1 MKNKIFLLI
10 AILITLSITASCNRK
25 SNTQGGET
33 NNNETP
39 GLSEDVYE
47 SEDLNIMPFNERKFI
62 YRNGLKIESKQ
73 ETINEGNINIGKYY
87 PQINGLVN
95 KEVEKKVNESIAS
108 SVDVLNKEIESFIIS
123 KFTDEN
129 ATFDSSISAEVSY
142 SCNNVIFIHYYSNVT
157 CNTGL
162 DSDPYR
168 HISSE
173 RAEGFDLNTG
183 NKLELKDLFK
193 RGSDYKKIINDYI
206 YMEII
211 RCNYDDPD
219 SLYMNKPF
227 QGIKE
232 NQSFSFNENY
242 LTIIMDEKND
252 EFNTS
257 EYPVTIMIPL
267 KEIGDELAIFDRY
280 FDEEINIF
288 ENERFKQLM
297 TNFIYYNVKG
307 AILEREKNYNIQIET
322 GEFINLDDIETKNM
336 LEDMI
341 SQNMDVDG
349 FKERA
354 DTFALSNPGEYY
366 GSMEHRIS
374 VKMSAGGYLSMTV
387 DSVIDEHGVTKNEN
401 KYINYD
407 FNNNKFMTFKDL
419 FADGFDYKT
428 KIIEFIKKDNSYHMQ
443 DTIINEE
450 DVILS
455 ENEFSFNQNYIFV
468 NFSQP
473 MQDIINN
480 YAWVRYEDIGFEN
493 IAILQIQEQNRYTG
507 EIIVDGFYG
516 NKGRIYFVP
525 DKETRELLKNE
536 YPYTTAKGESIPLD
550 YDDISIVKDLPKEL
564 GIYKAEVEADYK
576 TGNIISKLKSIKLT
590 EKIGT
595 VEYEGKEYPT
605 NELDEYVNVKDR
617 VCGLIVSNV
626 DRTDGG
632 GIIIEFEGEIE
643 SEGFYNVYPGGE
655 YFDYKRIGR
664 IVPDGESV
672 KNFPAYKGEVNPWS
686 VYFIET
692 NELYRQLAE
701 HSAIGRGK
709 FKSKN
714 YRIVYN
720 HGMGVSPRE
729 ALIEII
735 SLDEKYKGFFTYDD
749 NSITRPL
756 VNEKNK
762 YKAGFMDKYA
772 IVYNVDDYNNESSPR
787 NYYFFGFDEMSK
799 IKILSTNE
807 FYYGLNENNGEYPNE
822 FELITDTGIEKPHSI
837 SFRYFDKIHSSNGKD
852 SIWKNYSYGY
862 FKNDDEIVRV
872 FEGESISGMTA
883 EDINVEYI
891 CTQDSSDVL
900 IRIRCNFSGETTLT
914 GKLTSY
920 FDEGYMTD
928 MVYFVADEEGIK
940 KLPIYDDDMRSQGSI
955 AFDYESV
962 KEIIGTEKFEKN
974 CEITINNYEIYKAHT
989 EAKDT
994 ADLVAVKFLE

>member
-10 AILITLSITASCNRK
+10 VILITLSVTASCNSK
-25 SNTQGGET
+25 SNSQGEET
-33 NNNETP
+33 DNNEIP
-39 GLSEDVYE
+39 VRNEDIYE
-47 SEDLNIMPFNERKFI
+47 SENLNIMPFKERKFI
-62 YRNGLKIESKQ
+62 YENGLNIEYKQ
-73 ETINEGNINIGKYY
+73 EAINESNKNIEKYY
-87 PQINGLVN
+87 PQISGLIN

-108 SVDVLNKEIESFIIS
+108 SVDVLNKEAEGFFTSKLTDTKATIS
-123 KFTDEN
+123 
-129 ATFDSSISAEVSY
+129 SSTSAYVSY
-142 SCNNVIFIHYYSNVT
+142 SCNNVIFIHYYSSAAY
-157 CNTGL
+157 TGL
-162 DSDPYR
+162 VSDSHRY
-168 HISSE
+168 ISSE

-193 RGSDYKKIINDYI
+193 KETDYKKIINDYI

-232 NQSFSFNENY
+232 DQSFSFNENY

-252 EFNTS
+252 EFNTW
-257 EYPVTIMIPL
+257 EYPVTITIPL
-267 KEIGDELAIFDRY
+267 KEIGDELAVFDRY
-280 FDEEINIF
+280 FNEETNIF
-288 ENERFKQLM
+288 ENERIKKLMPNFK
-297 TNFIYYNVKG
+297 YYKVTGGIMENK
-307 AILEREKNYNIQIET
+307 EYYTIQIEA
-322 GEFINLDDIETKNM
+322 GEFINLDNTETKNM
-336 LEDMI
+336 LEAMI
-341 SQNMDVDG
+341 SHNMDVDG

-354 DTFALSNPGEYY
+354 DAFALSNPGEFY
-366 GSMEHRIS
+366 GFMEHRIS
-374 VKMSAGGYLSMTV
+374 VQMSAGGYLSMTV
-387 DSVIDEHGVTKNEN
+387 DSTITENGAINNET

-419 FADGFDYKT
+419 FVDGFDYKT
-428 KIIEFIKKDNSYHMQ
+428 KIIDFIKKDNNYYMPN
-443 DTIINEE
+443 TIIDE
-450 DVILS
+450 DDIILS
-455 ENEFSFNQNYIFV
+455 EKEFYFNQNSIFV
-468 NFSQP
+468 NLSQP
-473 MQDIINN
+473 VQDINNN
-480 YAWVRYEDIGFEN
+480 YAWFECEDIGLEN
-493 IAILQIQEQNRYTG
+493 IAIFQIQEQNIYTG
-507 EIIVDGFYG
+507 EIIVDGLYG
-516 NKGRIYFVP
+516 NKGSIYFVP

-536 YPYTTAKGESIPLD
+536 YPYTPAKGESISLD
-550 YDDISIVKDLPKEL
+550 YDDVNVVRDLPKEL
-564 GIYKAEVEADYK
+564 GIYKVEVEADYK
-576 TGNIISKLKSIKLT
+576 TGNTALKLKSIKLT

-595 VEYEGKEYPT
+595 VEYEGKQYPT
-605 NELDEYVNVKDR
+605 NELDETVAAKDR

-626 DRTDGG
+626 RKLGDDGV
-632 GIIIEFEGEIE
+632 IIEFEGEIE

-672 KNFPAYKGEVNPWS
+672 KNFPTYKGEGNPWS
-686 VYFIET
+686 VYFTET
-692 NELYRQLAE
+692 NELYKQLVE

-720 HGMGVSPRE
+720 HGMEAGPGE
-729 ALIEII
+729 ALTEII

-749 NSITRPL
+749 NSITWPM

-772 IVYNVDDYNNESSPR
+772 IVYNINDYNNESSPR

-799 IKILSTNE
+799 IKILSTDE
-807 FYYGLNENNGEYPNE
+807 FYYGLKENNGEDPNE
-822 FELITDTGIEKPHSI
+822 FELITDSGIEKPHGI
-837 SFRYFDKIHSSNGKD
+837 SFRYLDKIHSSNGKD

-862 FKNDDEIVRV
+862 FKNGDEIVRV
-872 FEGESISGMTA
+872 FERESISGMTA

-891 CTQDSSDVL
+891 CTQDSSDEL
-900 IRIRCNFSGETTLT
+900 IRIRCKFSGETTLT

-928 MVYFVADEEGIK
+928 MVYFVADDEGIK
-940 KLPIYDDDMRSQGSI
+940 KLPIYDDHMRSQGSI

-994 ADLVAVKFLE
+994 ADLVSVRFLE

>member
-10 AILITLSITASCNRK
+10 VILITLSITVSCNNK
-25 SNTQGGET
+25 SNSQGEET
-33 NNNETP
+33 DNNEIP
-39 GLSEDVYE
+39 VPNEDIYE
-47 SEDLNIMPFNERKFI
+47 SENLNIMPFKERKFI
-62 YRNGLKIESKQ
+62 YENGLNIEYKQ
-73 ETINEGNINIGKYY
+73 ETINESNKNIEKYY
-87 PQINGLVN
+87 PQISGLIN

-108 SVDVLNKEIESFIIS
+108 SVDVLNKEAEGFFTSKLTDTKATIS
-123 KFTDEN
+123 
-129 ATFDSSISAEVSY
+129 SSISAYVSY
-142 SCNNVIFIHYYSNVT
+142 SCNNVIFIHYYSSAAYA
-157 CNTGL
+157 GL
-162 DSDPYR
+162 VSDSHRY
-168 HISSE
+168 ISSE

-193 RGSDYKKIINDYI
+193 KETDYKKIINDYI

-232 NQSFSFNENY
+232 DQSFSFNQNY

-252 EFNTS
+252 EFNTWK
-257 EYPVTIMIPL
+257 YPVTITIPL
-267 KEIGDELAIFDRY
+267 KEIGDELAVFDRY
-280 FDEEINIF
+280 FNEETNIF
-288 ENERFKQLM
+288 ENERIKKLMPNFK
-297 TNFIYYNVKG
+297 YYKVTGGIMEN
-307 AILEREKNYNIQIET
+307 EEYYTIQIET
-322 GEFINLDDIETKNM
+322 GEFINLDNTETKNM
-336 LEDMI
+336 LEAMI
-341 SQNMDVDG
+341 SHNMDVDG

-354 DTFALSNPGEYY
+354 DAFALSNPGEFY
-366 GSMEHRIS
+366 GFMEHRIS
-374 VKMSAGGYLSMTV
+374 VQMSAGGYLSMTV
-387 DSVIDEHGVTKNEN
+387 DSTITENGAINNET

-419 FADGFDYKT
+419 FVDGFDYKT
-428 KIIEFIKKDNSYHMQ
+428 KIIDFIKKDNNYYMPN
-443 DTIINEE
+443 TIIDE
-450 DVILS
+450 DDIILS
-455 ENEFSFNQNYIFV
+455 ENEFYFNQNSIFV
-468 NFSQP
+468 NLSQP
-473 MQDIINN
+473 VQDIINN
-480 YAWVRYEDIGFEN
+480 YAWFECEDIGLEN

-536 YPYTTAKGESIPLD
+536 YPYTIDKGESIPLD
-550 YDDISIVKDLPKEL
+550 YDDISIVRDLPKEL
-564 GIYKAEVEADYK
+564 GIYKVEVEADYK
-576 TGNIISKLKSIKLT
+576 TGNITSKLKSIKLT

-605 NELDEYVNVKDR
+605 NDLDETVSAKDR

-626 DRTDGG
+626 RKLGDDGVL
-632 GIIIEFEGEIE
+632 IDFEGEIE

-655 YFDYKRIGR
+655 YFNYKRIGR
-664 IVPDGESV
+664 IVPDSESL
-672 KNFPAYKGEVNPWS
+672 KNFPTYKGAGNDWS
-686 VYFIET
+686 VYFAET
-692 NELYRQLAE
+692 NELYQQLAS

-714 YRIVYN
+714 YYIVYN
-720 HGMGVSPRE
+720 YGTEVGPGE
-729 ALIEII
+729 ALTEII
-735 SLDEKYKGFFTYDD
+735 SLDEKYRGFFTYDD
-749 NSITRPL
+749 NSITWPL

-787 NYYFFGFDEMSK
+787 NYYFFGFDEISK
-799 IKILSTNE
+799 IKILSTDE
-807 FYYGLNENNGEYPNE
+807 FYYGLKENNGEDPNE
-822 FELITDTGIEKPHSI
+822 FELITDSGIEGSHSI
-837 SFRYFDKIHSSNGKD
+837 GFRYLDKIHSSNGKD

-862 FKNDDEIVRV
+862 FKSGDEIVRV
-872 FEGESISGMTA
+872 FEGDSISGMTA

-891 CTQDSSDVL
+891 CTQDSSDEL

-914 GKLTSY
+914 GKLSSY

-940 KLPIYDDDMRSQGSI
+940 KLPIYDDDMRPQGSI

-962 KEIIGTEKFEKN
+962 KEIIGTDKFEKN